1 MDKIDYLSQINLFN
15 ELSMKEL
22 KIIDS
27 ISTMHPIQKGT
38 IILSPNK
45 PSETLFLL
53 KKGNIRLYKM
63 DQNGNELTVDLLG
76 GGNIFG
82 ETNSLTLT
90 NDEIYAKAMNEVYIC
105 TINKKQFTSLLEKK
119 PKLGVKF
126 IDILS
131 TKLKEMYE
139 TGQEI
144 ALDNVKDRII
154 ALLIKLS
161 SKFGQEDDEWKTIN
175 VKITHQDIAT
185 MIGSTR
191 ETVSILMGELKKE
204 GIVKKQFTYLK
215 INIKKIKE

>member
-1 MDKIDYLSQINLFN
+1 
-15 ELSMKEL
+15 
-22 KIIDS
+22 
-27 ISTMHPIQKGT
+27 
-38 IILSPNK
+38 
-45 PSETLFLL
+45 
-53 KKGNIRLYKM
+53 
-63 DQNGNELTVDLLG
+63 
-76 GGNIFG
+76 
-82 ETNSLTLT
+82 
-90 NDEIYAKAMNEVYIC
+90 
-105 TINKKQFTSLLEKK
+105 
-119 PKLGVKF
+119 GVKF
-126 IDILS
+126 IEILS